1 MVQQRANKRLRTG
14 AWTLVACL
22 AMTGLTLY
30 LKMRPCCTPG
40 PQPKQPLIDWLVDN
54 GGMVR
59 VHCLPSQLGTSYE
72 AGSCM
77 QCCTQAG
84 VAIKAVSAGSL
95 MGTVATQ
102 DFKEGDVIMSVPDNL
117 AVGLLVH
124 RAHLRRESQPCW
136 RMSFPAT
143 VLSFNSIWLR
153 AHGMFR
159 HAVLRGRTDLTH

>member
-72 AGSCM
+72 ACSCM

-84 VAIKAVSAGSL
+84 VAIQAVSAGGL

-102 DFKEGDVIMSVPDNL
+102 DFKEGDVIMSVSDNL
-117 AVGLLVH
+117 AVELLSTEHTSAVSRN
-124 RAHLRRESQPCW
+124 RAGACHSQPLFCLFIAFGCG
-136 RMSFPAT
+136 RMACFVMLCCGA
-143 VLSFNSIWLR
+143 
-153 AHGMFR
+153 
-159 HAVLRGRTDLTH
+159 GRI